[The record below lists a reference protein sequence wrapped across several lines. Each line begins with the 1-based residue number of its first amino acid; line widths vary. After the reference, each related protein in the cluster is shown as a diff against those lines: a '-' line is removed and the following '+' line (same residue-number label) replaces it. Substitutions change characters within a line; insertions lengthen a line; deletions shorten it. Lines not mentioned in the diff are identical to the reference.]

1 MSELSNNLQTTSYNL
16 YISSN
21 DKVSGTNNNG
31 TYQVNWN
38 DFLPRE
44 YSTYT
49 MSFSFQSGGGSY
61 KDTAASFT
69 ASIAITGVMT
79 LSAFTAGG
87 YITVGQLVSGAGV
100 PSGTYIISQL
110 SGTSGGSSTATFQTN
125 CYAVVVSATMSSNVV
140 YSGAKIQMNSM
151 GTSMSFDT
159 GSKSTSNTLGFV
171 QRDVQTSTSSSNS
184 FSSFYLQFAPK
195 TMSRPNQNLI
205 TISIANLNNNILLT
219 DTNSLGG
226 VLTDMTSWNMIMS
239 FYPVVDSSTK
249 GNYP

>member
-1 MSELSNNLQTTSYNL
+1 MSELTNNLQTTSYNL

-31 TYQVNWN
+31 VYQVNWN
-38 DFLPRE
+38 DFLPRD

-87 YITVGQLVSGAGV
+87 YITVGQLVSGTGV
-100 PSGTYIISQL
+100 PSGTFITSQL
-110 SGTSGGSSTATFQTN
+110 TGTAGGATVSTFQTN

-171 QRDVQTSTSSSNS
+171 QRDVQTATSSSNS

-205 TISIANLNNNILLT
+205 TISITNLNNNILLT

-226 VLTDMTSWNMIMS
+226 VLADMTSWNMIMS